1 LEVAIGIDS
10 HKSSLAAAAV
20 DQLGRLVTKGQ
31 FANNARGHAALLKWS
46 SATGRTRRIGIE
58 CSATYGAGIAA
69 RLRGAGEDV
78 REVPTTLSTR
88 EARRRPSSGKSDP
101 SDALAIARVVARED
115 ELPVAGRSE
124 ALEDLKLLADHRDQ
138 LVRARTQAQNRIHK
152 HLVVMSPGYEAR
164 VVNVTAKKHLDALQA
179 RLRNDSST
187 RAGLVRRHIAE
198 VKRLSADIYQVTK
211 EIEVKLEE
219 LGTSLTSLTGVGP
232 ATAARILGE
241 VGDVRRIRSKAA
253 FAQMTGTAPLPA
265 SSGNTTRHRLNRG
278 GNRKL
283 NHALHLIAINRC
295 RLDTETKAYVARRLA
310 EGKTKR
316 EVLRCLKRHLASVI
330 FRQLMADTRIE
341 IAA

>member
-1 LEVAIGIDS
+1 MAIGIDS

-20 DQLGRLVTKGQ
+20 DELGRVVSKGQ
-31 FANNARGHAALLKWS
+31 FANNPQGHAALLKWS
-46 SATGRTRRIGIE
+46 SATAGTRRIGIE

-69 RLRGAGEDV
+69 RLRDAGEDV
-78 REVPTTLSTR
+78 REVPTTLSNR
-88 EARRRPSSGKSDP
+88 EARRKPSWGKSDP
-101 SDALAIARVVARED
+101 SDALAIARVVAREED
-115 ELPVAGRSE
+115 LPVAARSG
-124 ALEDLKLLADHRDQ
+124 ALEDLRLLADHRDQ

-152 HLVVMSPGYEAR
+152 HLVVMSPGYEAK
-164 VVNVTAKKHLDALQA
+164 VVNVSARKHLDALEA
-179 RLRNDSST
+179 RLAKNSST

-198 VKRLSADIYQVTK
+198 VKRLSADIYRVTK
-211 EIEVKLEE
+211 EIEAKLEE
-219 LGTSLTSLTGVGP
+219 LGTTLTSLTGVGP

-265 SSGNTTRHRLNRG
+265 SSGKTTRHRLNRG

-283 NHALHLIAINRC
+283 NRALHLIAINRC
-295 RLDTETKAYVARRLA
+295 RLDPETKVYVTRRLA

>member
-1 LEVAIGIDS
+1 MEVAIGIDS

-20 DQLGRLVTKGQ
+20 DELGRLVSKRQ
-31 FANNARGHAALLKWS
+31 FVNNPHGHEALLKWS
-46 SATGRTRRIGIE
+46 TTTGGTRRIGIE
-58 CSATYGAGIAA
+58 CSATYGAALAA
-69 RLRGAGEDV
+69 KFRRAGEDV
-78 REVPTTLSTR
+78 REVPTTLSAR
-88 EARRRPSSGKSDP
+88 EARRKPSWGKSDP

-115 ELPVAGRSE
+115 ELPVAGRSQ
-124 ALEDLKLLADHRDQ
+124 ASEDLRLLADHRDQ

-164 VVNVTAKKHLDALQA
+164 VVNVRAKKHLDVLQA
-179 RLRNDSST
+179 SLTHDPST
-187 RAGLVRRHIAE
+187 RAGLVRRHIAD
-198 VKRLSADIYQVTK
+198 VKRLSDDIYRVTK
-211 EIEVKLEE
+211 EIESKLEE

-232 ATAARILGE
+232 AIAARILGD
-241 VGDVRRIRSKAA
+241 VGDIRRIRSKAA

-295 RLDTETKAYVARRLA
+295 RLDPETKAYVARRLA

-330 FRQLMADTRIE
+330 FRQLMADTRSE

>member
-1 LEVAIGIDS
+1 LDVAIGIDS

-20 DQLGRLVTKGQ
+20 DELGRLVSKGQ

-46 SATGRTRRIGIE
+46 SATEATRRIGIE
-58 CSATYGAGIAA
+58 CSATYGAALAA
-69 RLRGAGEDV
+69 RLRAAGEDV

-88 EARRRPSSGKSDP
+88 EARRKPSWGKSDP

-115 ELPVAGRSE
+115 DLPRAGRSE
-124 ALEDLKLLADHRDQ
+124 ALEDLKLLADDRDQ

-152 HLVVMSPGYEAR
+152 HLVVIAPGYEAN
-164 VVNVTAKKHLDALQA
+164 VVNVSAKKHLDALNA

-187 RAGLVRRHIAE
+187 RARLVRRHIADI
-198 VKRLSADIYQVTK
+198 KRLSDDIYRVTK
-211 EIEVKLEE
+211 EIEEKLGE
-219 LGTSLTSLTGVGP
+219 LGTSLTLLTGIGP

-253 FAQMTGTAPLPA
+253 FAQMAGTAPLPA
-265 SSGNTTRHRLNRG
+265 SSGTTTRHRLNRG

-295 RLDTETKAYVARRLA
+295 RLDPETKTYVARRLA

>member
-20 DQLGRLVTKGQ
+20 DQLGRLVSTGQ
-31 FANNARGHAALLKWS
+31 FANNPRGHADLLRWS
-46 SATGRTRRIGIE
+46 STTGGTRRIGIE

-69 RLRGAGEDV
+69 RLRDAGEDV
-78 REVPTTLSTR
+78 REVPTMLSTR
-88 EARRRPSSGKSDP
+88 EARRKPGSGKSDP
-101 SDALAIARVVARED
+101 SDALAIARVVARE
-115 ELPVAGRSE
+115 EHLPVAARSK

-152 HLVVMSPGYEAR
+152 HLIVMSPGYEAK
-164 VVNVTAKKHLDALQA
+164 VVNVSAKKHLDGLQA
-179 RLRNDSST
+179 RLSNDSST
-187 RAGLVRRHIAE
+187 RAGLVRRHIAD
-198 VKRLSADIYQVTK
+198 VKRLSDDIYRATK
-211 EIEVKLEE
+211 DIEVKLEE
-219 LGTSLTSLTGVGP
+219 LGTSLISLTGVGP
-232 ATAARILGE
+232 ATAARILGD
-241 VGDVRRIRSKAA
+241 VGDARRIRSKAA

-295 RLDTETKAYVARRLA
+295 RLDPETKAYVTRRLA

-330 FRQLMADTRIE
+330 FRQLLADTPIE
-341 IAA
+341 IAT

>member
-20 DQLGRLVTKGQ
+20 DELGRLVSECQ
-31 FANNARGHAALLKWS
+31 FENNPQGHAALLKWS
-46 SATGRTRRIGIE
+46 SATARTRRIGIE
-58 CSATYGAGIAA
+58 CSATYGAGLAA
-69 RLRGAGEDV
+69 KLRHAGEDV
-78 REVPTTLSTR
+78 REVPTTLSNR
-88 EARRRPSSGKSDP
+88 EARRKPSRGKSDP

-115 ELPVAGRSE
+115 GLPVAGRNG
-124 ALEDLKLLADHRDQ
+124 LEDLKLLADHRDQ

-152 HLVVMSPGYEAR
+152 HLVVMSPGYETR
-164 VVNVTAKKHLDALQA
+164 VVNVSAKKHLDVLEASLA
-179 RLRNDSST
+179 HDSST
-187 RAGLVRRHIAE
+187 RAGLVRRHVAD
-198 VKRLSADIYQVTK
+198 VKRLNCDIYRVTK
-211 EIEVKLEE
+211 EIEAKLEE

-232 ATAARILGE
+232 ATAARILGD

-295 RLDTETKAYVARRLA
+295 RLDPETKAYVARRLA

-316 EVLRCLKRHLASVI
+316 EVLRCLKRHLAAVV
-330 FRQLMADTRIE
+330 FRQLMADTCIE
-341 IAA
+341 VEA